1 MPHLF
6 FLVFI
11 ISFAVMTG
19 AFLLGL
25 LYYQKETAL
34 WKFKGCLFLGFILF
48 LFLSSGIR
56 FYFSEIAGVEDNPL
70 RQFLQVLYVIGY
82 SLLIYYLPA
91 TINYMLRRPWSRGRL
106 FWILFASVSYFIA
119 GIIAMIKGLSP
130 TWNLPLGFIFFM
142 AFGFVVIDAL
152 RSLPLIRDKRGRLTV
167 TLLFSGTFIFLPLLL
182 VVRMTQALFYPEM
195 DYEMLLFPLQIFY
208 FLWLALVIIP
218 FLMNRI
224 LISDTIPLP
233 LSEKPQSFFEEKGI
247 TTREREIILFL
258 EKGLTYKEIG
268 RELFISANTVSNH
281 VASIYKKTGQR
292 SRVEMLN
299 SLRSEA

>member
-1 MPHLF
+1 
-6 FLVFI
+6 
-11 ISFAVMTG
+11 MTG

-25 LYYQKETAL
+25 LYYQKENVL
-34 WKFKGCLFLGFILF
+34 WKFKGCIFLGFILF

-56 FYFSEIAGVEDNPL
+56 FYFAEIAGSGDNPI
-70 RQFLQVLYVIGY
+70 RKFLQVLYVIGY

-91 TINYMLRRPWSRGRL
+91 TINYILRRPWSRGRL
-106 FWILFASVSYFIA
+106 SWILFASVSYFVA
-119 GIIAMIKGLSP
+119 GIIAMINGLSP
-130 TWNLPLGFIFFM
+130 TWNLPLGVIFFLS
-142 AFGFVVIDAL
+142 FVFILIDAF
-152 RSLPLIRDKRGRLTV
+152 RSLPLIRDKRGRMTV

-182 VVRMTQALFYPEM
+182 IVRMTQAIFFPEM
-195 DYEMLLFPLQIFY
+195 NYELLLFPLQTLY
-208 FLWLALVIIP
+208 FLWLALVLIQ

-224 LISDTIPLP
+224 LISDAIPLP
-233 LSEKPQSFFEEKGI
+233 LSEKPASFFEERGI
-247 TTREREIILFL
+247 TSREREIILFL

-299 SLRSEA
+299 TLRAEA